1 MHPVLRRVIMLF
13 LLFIALS
20 SKAQQYVIIKG
31 QVWDLSGNEL
41 VGAHAYNNTRHYG
54 TFTDIDGI
62 FFMVVVPGD
71 SLRVSMIGFKPYKM
85 RIPTRLNANSYKLD
99 LTLLAD
105 TILLKVAE
113 IKPYPATY
121 AELKREFI
129 KLKVPEEKIL
139 PKIIMPSD
147 PTLNQYANPGGGI
160 LLPGPIGLLYNAF
173 SKEAKELKKMNVI
186 LAQNSLRDQLLSIV
200 SRNTLEKKFGLKTDD
215 EIDEMMKSCG
225 ITSEYLNQTRE
236 YIVIQKLMRCAGNK
250 GIKP

>member
-1 MHPVLRRVIMLF
+1 MHSVSKRVFLF
-13 LLFIALS
+13 MFLFVALS
-20 SKAQQYVIIKG
+20 SQAQQYVIIKG

-85 RIPTRLNANSYKLD
+85 KIPARLNANSYKLD
-99 LTLLAD
+99 VTLLAD
-105 TILLKVAE
+105 TILLKTAE

-121 AELKREFI
+121 AELKKEFL

-147 PTLNQYANPGGGI
+147 PTLNQYANPGGGV
-160 LLPGPIGLLYNAF
+160 LLPGPIGLLYNTF

-186 LAQNSLRDQLLSIV
+186 LAQNSLRDKLLSII
-200 SRNTLEKKFGLKTDD
+200 SRTTLEKKFGIKTDD

-225 ITSEYLNQTRE
+225 ITSEYLSQNRE
-236 YIVIQKLMRCAGNK
+236 YIVIQKLINCAGNK
-250 GIKP
+250 VIKP